1 MFLLFF
7 MRAKY
12 HHEHWKDMRVAGE
25 TELSY
30 QAWLEET
37 VSEVF
42 GIKKEE
48 PSIEDDGPGI

>member
-7 MRAKY
+7 MREKY
-12 HHEHWKDMRVAGE
+12 HHEHWKDMRVAGK

-48 PSIEDDGPGI
+48 P